1 MRTLQPGVDK
11 LDVTVKAVKD
21 LQGVRADMRAVVLIW
36 VWILGDPH
44 IFDDFDGFQANPSN
58 SEVLIF

>member
-1 MRTLQPGVDK
+1 MDK

-36 VWILGDPH
+36 VWILGAPH